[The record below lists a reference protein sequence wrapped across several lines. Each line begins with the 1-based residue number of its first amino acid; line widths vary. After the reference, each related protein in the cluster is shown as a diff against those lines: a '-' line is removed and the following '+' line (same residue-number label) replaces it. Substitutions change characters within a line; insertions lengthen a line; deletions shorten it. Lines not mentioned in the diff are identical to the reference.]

1 MSELPIVDEKTSV
14 RASHIDIEVQSSPL
28 REEYNSNKVPEIPI
42 VNEKTSSR
50 ASQIESEVQSSPLR
64 EEFN

>member
-42 VNEKTSSR
+42 VNEKTSVR
-50 ASQIESEVQSSPLR
+50 FHIESDVQSSPLR
-64 EEFN
+64 EE